1 MKTTPVKK
9 RGRPKGFSRDKR
21 SFGPLGDLLRG
32 ARLEKQL
39 GLADVAQACDFSVQF
54 LSNIE
59 HGRAPLPWDK
69 VEHISKVLDLSMSD
83 LQVANLTI
91 RADFKSFVGSARGR
105 RVAKPSVLSGAA
117 SAVALSAGD
126 ADLQEIIQKYRLAS
140 QGSRE
145 KFIHA
150 ALELLSPKTSV

>member
-1 MKTTPVKK
+1 MKNVSLKK

-21 SFGPLGDLLRG
+21 SFGPLGDLIRN
-32 ARLEKQL
+32 ARLQRQF
-39 GLADVAQACDFSVQF
+39 GLADVAQSCSFSVQF

-69 VEHISKVLDLSMSD
+69 IEQIAKVLEIEIGE

-91 RADFKSFVGSARGR
+91 RADFKSFVGSARGK
-105 RVAKPSVLSGAA
+105 RVAKPSVLTGAA

-126 ADLQEIIQKYRLAS
+126 SDLQEIIQKYRSAS
-140 QGSRE
+140 LDSRQ
-145 KFIHA
+145 KFISA
-150 ALELLSPKTSV
+150 ALELLSSSQ

>member
-1 MKTTPVKK
+1 MKNTPIKK
-9 RGRPKGFSRDKR
+9 RGRPKGFSRDNR
-21 SFGPLGDLLRG
+21 SFGPLGDLIRQ
-32 ARLEKQL
+32 ARLRKKF
-39 GLADVAQACDFSVQF
+39 GLADVADSCDFSVQF

-69 VEHISKVLDLSMSD
+69 IEQISKVLQIQVGD

-105 RVAKPSVLSGAA
+105 RVAKPSVLNGVA

-126 ADLQEIIQKYRLAS
+126 SELQEIIQKYRVAS
-140 QGSRE
+140 TGSRK

-150 ALELLSPKTSV
+150 ALELLSSKN

>member
-1 MKTTPVKK
+1 MKNHEVKK

-21 SFGPLGDLLRG
+21 SFGPLGDLLRS
-32 ARLEKQL
+32 ARLSKRM
-39 GLADVAQACDFSVQF
+39 GLADVADSCGFSVQF

-69 VEHISKVLDLSMSD
+69 IEQVSKVLGILVSD

-105 RVAKPSVLSGAA
+105 RVAKPAILTGAA

-126 ADLQEIIQKYRLAS
+126 SALQEIIQKYRLAS
-140 QGSRE
+140 PVSRQ
-145 KFIHA
+145 KF
-150 ALELLSPKTSV
+150 LSLAMEMLAN

>member
-1 MKTTPVKK
+1 MKNITVKK

-21 SFGPLGDLLRG
+21 SFGPLGDLIRS
-32 ARLEKQL
+32 ARLKKRF
-39 GLADVAQACDFSVQF
+39 GLADVADLCGFSVQF

-69 VEHISKVLDLSMSD
+69 IEQIAKALEIPAGE

-91 RADFKSFVGSARGR
+91 RADFKSFVGSARGK
-105 RVAKPSVLSGAA
+105 RVAKPSVLNGVA

-126 ADLQEIIQKYRLAS
+126 SELQEIIQKYRVAS
-140 QGSRE
+140 IVSRQ

-150 ALELLSPKTSV
+150 ALELLGSSS

>member
-1 MKTTPVKK
+1 MKNTPVKK

-21 SFGPLGDLLRG
+21 SFGPLGDLIRT
-32 ARLEKQL
+32 ARLKKRF
-39 GLADVAQACDFSVQF
+39 GLADVADSCGFSVQF

-69 VEHISKVLDLSMSD
+69 IENISKVLEIQVGE

-91 RADFKSFVGSARGR
+91 RADFRSFVGSARGK
-105 RVAKPSVLSGAA
+105 RVAKPSFLNGAA

-126 ADLQEIIQKYRLAS
+126 SDLQEIIQKYRLAS
-140 QGSRE
+140 TVSRQ
-145 KFIHA
+145 KFINA
-150 ALELLSPKTSV
+150 ALEMLSSGN

>member
-1 MKTTPVKK
+1 MKNIPVKK

-21 SFGPLGDLLRG
+21 SFGPLGDLIRG
-32 ARLEKQL
+32 ARLQKRL
-39 GLADVAQACDFSVQF
+39 GLADVADSCDFSVQF

-69 VEHISKVLDLSMSD
+69 IEQMSKVLEIQIGE

-91 RADFKSFVGSARGR
+91 RADFKSFVGSARGK
-105 RVAKPSVLSGAA
+105 RVAKPSVLNGAA

-126 ADLQEIIQKYRLAS
+126 SDLQEIIQKYRLAS
-140 QGSRE
+140 TVSRQ

-150 ALELLSPKTSV
+150 ALELLGSSN